1 MVLTIQA
8 PAYASQPS
16 VNYTPATTD
25 LKAMLCSWGNFI
37 YSFNCIVSVFVV
49 KTSLKPLTQKRL
61 SSTFSTTIFVILV
74 FYSLIGLIG
83 YVSLGDTV
91 RDVDLIIERPAL
103 AGSSDI
109 FMKIGI
115 GRNLISYLFPSTRGF
130 YCSHHSNQSTVHGT
144 LWDRADIQSQLDSH
158 NFLDVLSGSCG
169 LVFSSR
175 QEGFFNHRIFSR
187 NHNYLHSSGSADA
200 HVDEEKWP
208 KRAILV
214 LDNMCLGHFVHC
226 HWLRLWFHS
235 HCIPIRSSWALNK
248 LLN

>member
-1 MVLTIQA
+1 MLPVVGLTHEEFKQSYSLLSIIFLATLTLPLNFKKDLGALSSVGKYGIFILIYVVMVLTIQA

-144 LWDRADIQSQLDSH
+144 L
-158 NFLDVLSGSCG
+158 
-169 LVFSSR
+169 
-175 QEGFFNHRIFSR
+175 
-187 NHNYLHSSGSADA
+187 
-200 HVDEEKWP
+200 
-208 KRAILV
+208 
-214 LDNMCLGHFVHC
+214 
-226 HWLRLWFHS
+226 
-235 HCIPIRSSWALNK
+235 
-248 LLN
+248 